1 MITLSFWD
9 ALLTLPWSMENTN
22 SSEPASFAMNDPN
35 DLPDHEKTSSENAD
49 STGSNAGPNPVESE
63 TDEPNETTAA
73 NFPPALPRRNPWE
86 QIPLPGQG
94 QLSESEDRT
103 WGMLC
108 HLAAFAGLLLPS
120 LGNIIGPLIV
130 WLIKRDT
137 SPFVDAHGKESLN
150 FQISMTIYLYVGG
163 TVVFGI
169 SVVLSLLICLGS
181 LMSIFLGLLLSCL
194 VIVAIIY
201 QIVAAIRAKEGG
213 FLRYPLTIRFFR

>member
-1 MITLSFWD
+1 
-9 ALLTLPWSMENTN
+9 
-22 SSEPASFAMNDPN
+22 MNEPN
-35 DLPDHEKTSSENAD
+35 DLPDREKPGSENND
-49 STGSNAGPNPVESE
+49 STGSSAGPNPVESE
-63 TDEPNETTAA
+63 TDQFNEATPA
-73 NFPPALPRRNPWE
+73 NFPPALPERNPWE

-163 TVVFGI
+163 AVVFGFGI
-169 SVVLSLLICLGS
+169 LLSLLLCLGS
-181 LMSIFLGLLLSCL
+181 LMTIFLGLMLSCL
-194 VIVAIIY
+194 AIFAIVY
-201 QIVAAIRAKEGG
+201 QIIAAARANDGG